1 MLSRLESDS
10 PKNSSNPMPASLSRA
25 KTKPR

>member
-10 PKNSSNPMPASLSRA
+10 PKYSSKPIPVSLARA